1 MAGGLIYTEKSNST
15 RLGCPNQTWEPQASL
30 LSLVASSGPF
40 SFPPFPKYKESSLSA
55 VHPLVICF
63 PSLCLGVFPQ
73 KIYKTD

>member
-1 MAGGLIYTEKSNST
+1 MYRKVQLNQVGLPKPSW
-15 RLGCPNQTWEPQASL
+15 GPQASL